1 MDLINFESDL
11 KKSDFEMYDWGLVAG
26 AGLDLKKF
34 SVGVRYEY
42 GMKPVG
48 KERSILGQS
57 YRIPDARNSTIQ
69 LYLSISIL

>member
-1 MDLINFESDL
+1 MFD
-11 KKSDFEMYDWGLVAG
+11 YGLVAG
-26 AGLDLKKF
+26 AGLDFNIF
-34 SVGVRYEY
+34 SLGIRYEY

-48 KERSILGQS
+48 KERSFLGQS